1 MPGIYIDAFDLRKL
15 TGKSLRTCY
24 RQMSSIKDALSKKK
38 TNKITITEYAKFEGI
53 EVQEIEHA
61 LNNHSPVSK

>member
-1 MPGIYIDAFDLRKL
+1 MPGIYIDAYDLRKL

-24 RQMSSIKDALSKKK
+24 RQLWTIKYALSKKK

-53 EVQEIEHA
+53 EVKEVQHA
-61 LNNHSPVSK
+61 LNNQSPVSK